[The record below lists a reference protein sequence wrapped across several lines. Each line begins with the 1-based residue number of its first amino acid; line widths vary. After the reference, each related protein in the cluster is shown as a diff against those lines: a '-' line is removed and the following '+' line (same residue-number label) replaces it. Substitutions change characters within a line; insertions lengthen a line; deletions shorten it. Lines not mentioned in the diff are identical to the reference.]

1 MADIS
6 QIGANIRNFRE
17 KKGLTQRALADNVLV
32 SFQAISAWERGLS
45 IPDLENAVRLADYFG
60 VSVDALLT
68 QAGQELFVGINSDS
82 TCTEFVLFEKN
93 GTVKRVERQEGA
105 NPNDRGLEHSVGVL
119 IRGLE
124 QLLGNQV
131 PKAVFAGISGASQMN
146 YRKAIEA
153 QLTQKFHTN
162 VTVDWDA
169 ANVLSM
175 GTDPENSVAV
185 ICGTGSCVFARKGS
199 VQRHYGGWGYL
210 FDQAGAA
217 YDVGRDAM
225 RCTLAAEDGL
235 QEESML
241 TGMVRQTLEGSAFD
255 NISTIYKNGSPYIA
269 GLSKLVLQA
278 AGSGDA
284 VADRILRNNAERLA
298 LLIRKAVSSNGVPD
312 QIIATGSFI
321 KNDLFREMVEQY
333 AGVKLTLPE
342 LPQVYGACI
351 EALRAEKQQACDTFL
366 QNFKESYK
374 MAAF

>member
-1 MADIS
+1 MSDIS
-6 QIGANIRNFRE
+6 QIGANIRTFRE
-17 KKGLTQRALADNVLV
+17 QKGLTQRALADNVLV

-68 QAGQELFVGINSDS
+68 QAGQELFVGINGDS
-82 TCTEFVLFEKN
+82 TCTEFVLFDKS
-93 GTVKRVERQEGA
+93 GTVRRIERQEGT
-105 NPNDRGLEHSVGVL
+105 NPNDRGLEHSIGVL

-124 QLLGNQV
+124 LLLGNQV
-131 PKAVFAGISGASQMN
+131 PRAIFAGIAGASQEN
-146 YRKAIEA
+146 YRKAIA
-153 QLTQKFHTN
+153 SGLSKRFHTN

-199 VQRHYGGWGYL
+199 QQRHYGGWGHL
-210 FDQAGAA
+210 FDQAGSA
-217 YDVGRDAM
+217 YDVGRDAI

-235 QEESML
+235 QPESRL
-241 TGMVRQTLEGSAFD
+241 TDLVHKTLEGNAFD

-269 GLSKLVLQA
+269 GLAKLVLQA
-278 AGSGDA
+278 AQSGDSDA
-284 VADRILRNNAERLA
+284 EQILRNNAERLA
-298 LLIRKAVSSNGVPD
+298 LLIRKALSHSGTPG

-321 KNDLFREMVEQY
+321 KNELFRTMVEQY
-333 AGVKLTLPE
+333 AGVVLTLPE

-351 EALRAEKQQACDTFL
+351 EALRAEGMQACDTFL
-366 QNFKESYK
+366 QNFKDSYK
-374 MAAF
+374 MVAF

>member
-6 QIGANIRNFRE
+6 QIGANIRTFRE
-17 KKGLTQRALADNVLV
+17 QKGLTQRALADNVLV

-68 QAGQELFVGINSDS
+68 QSGQELFVGINGES
-82 TCTEFVLFEKN
+82 TCTEFVLFDKS
-93 GTVKRVERQEGA
+93 GTVKHVERQEGA
-105 NPNDRGLEHSVGVL
+105 NPNDRGLEYCIGVL

-131 PKAVFAGISGASQMN
+131 PRAVFAGIAGASQLN
-146 YRKAIEA
+146 YRKAIA
-153 QLTQKFHTN
+153 TRLSQRFHTN

-185 ICGTGSCVFARKGS
+185 ICGTGSCVFARKGDR
-199 VQRHYGGWGYL
+199 QCHYGGWGSL
-210 FDQAGAA
+210 FDQAGSA
-217 YDVGRDAM
+217 YDVGKDAI

-235 QEESML
+235 QEESLL
-241 TGMVRQTLEGSAFD
+241 TGLVRKTLEGNVFD

-269 GLSKLVLQA
+269 GFAKLVLQA
-278 AGSGDA
+278 AQSGDA
-284 VADRILRNNAERLA
+284 QAKKILHANAERLA
-298 LLIRKAVSSNGVPD
+298 LLIRKAVSNNGTPG

-321 KNDLFREMVEQY
+321 KNELFRTMVEQQ

-351 EALRAEKQQACDTFL
+351 EAMRAEGLQACEAFM
-366 QNFKESYK
+366 QNFTDSYK
-374 MAAF
+374 MVAF

>member
-6 QIGANIRNFRE
+6 QIGANIRTFRE
-17 KKGLTQRALADNVLV
+17 QKGLTQRALADNVLV

-68 QAGQELFVGINSDS
+68 QAGQELFVGINGDS
-82 TCTEFVLFEKN
+82 TCTEFVLFDKC
-93 GTVKRVERQEGA
+93 GTVKRVERQEGT
-105 NPNDRGLEHSVGVL
+105 NPNDRGLEYSIGVL

-124 QLLGNQV
+124 QMLGNQV
-131 PKAVFAGISGASQMN
+131 PRAVFAGISGASQLN
-146 YRKAIEA
+146 YRKAIAARLSER
-153 QLTQKFHTN
+153 FHTN
-162 VTVDWDA
+162 ATVDWDA

-185 ICGTGSCVFARKGS
+185 ICGTGSCVFARKGAN
-199 VQRHYGGWGYL
+199 QRHYGGWGYL
-210 FDQAGAA
+210 FDQAGSA
-217 YDVGRDAM
+217 YDVGKDAL

-235 QEESML
+235 QEESLL
-241 TGMVRQTLEGSAFD
+241 TQMVSKTLDGSAFD

-269 GLSKLVLQA
+269 SLAKLVLQA
-278 AGSGDA
+278 AQSGDTGA
-284 VADRILRNNAERLA
+284 ERILLSNAERLA
-298 LLIRKAVSSNGVPD
+298 LLIKKAVSHNGTPA

-321 KNDLFREMVEQY
+321 KNELFRTMVEQQ
-333 AGVKLTLPE
+333 AGVTLTMPE

-351 EALRAEKQQACDTFL
+351 EALRAEGLQACDTFL
-366 QNFKESYK
+366 QNFTDSYK